1 MRLNWIFRVI
11 LSLFAPKN
19 LTLAIDNNWSINITN
34 INWMKL
40 NASNCCIY
48 RPDGQYFTIKFT
60 DAFGYLFPA
69 VFEVANKNGVAGNIA
84 TTVRQSEKNGIEVLA
99 EETKAISP
107 DGKKVIEIRATRS
120 SISNADGSPIP
131 SGTKGYSIIHLS
143 PGETN
148 NMRISGRVDC
158 HGILKNQDF
167 VPSDKKFFIPLEDYL
182 QSTDL
187 PGQGVLLKYFLTQA
201 AQTAKNDA
209 PKHGVLLNYLVG
221 LYGKENIQKL
231 LAE

>member
-11 LSLFAPKN
+11 LYLCAPKN
-19 LTLAIDNNWSINITN
+19 LTLAIDSNWSVNITN
-34 INWMKL
+34 INWIKL
-40 NASNCCIY
+40 SASNCYIY
-48 RPDGQYFTIKFT
+48 RPDGQYFAIKFT
-60 DAFGYLFPA
+60 DALGYLFPA
-69 VFEVANKNGVAGNIA
+69 VFEVTNKNGVAGNIA
-84 TTVRQSEKNGIEVLA
+84 TTVRQSDENGIEILA

-107 DGKKVIEIRATRS
+107 DGKKVVEIRATRS

-143 PGETN
+143 TGETN

-158 HGILKNQDF
+158 HGILKGKDF
-167 VPSDKKFFIPLEDYL
+167 TPPDKKFFISLEEYL

-187 PGQGVLLKYFLTQA
+187 PGQGVLLKYLVTQA

-209 PKHGVLLNYLVG
+209 PKHGILLNYLVE

-231 LAE
+231 LVE